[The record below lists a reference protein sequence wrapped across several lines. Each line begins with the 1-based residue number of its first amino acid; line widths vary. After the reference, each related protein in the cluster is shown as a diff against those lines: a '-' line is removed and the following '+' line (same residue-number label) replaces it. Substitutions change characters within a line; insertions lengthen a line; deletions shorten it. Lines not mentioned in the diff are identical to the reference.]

1 MRVVYLSS
9 GDGDLLY
16 NAKGPEASPRSGPF
30 GISGLLRDDQSRSNS
45 DIFCI
50 WVKMVCAAFSADCSS
65 WYWEIAWA

>member
-1 MRVVYLSS
+1 M
-9 GDGDLLY
+9 
-16 NAKGPEASPRSGPF
+16 
-30 GISGLLRDDQSRSNS
+30 RDDQSRSNS